1 MAGRVKK
8 IGSDKVKYRAPK
20 GTRDILPA
28 EAAVWSHIEALF
40 RHAAARYGYGE
51 IRTPAFEDVQL
62 FIRSI
67 GSDTDIVSK
76 EMYDFVDKGGRRI
89 SLKPEG
95 TAPVVRAF
103 IQNNLQAV
111 NPLTKLFY
119 ISPMFRYDRPQAG
132 RYRQFHQLGVEAI
145 GSDDPLLDMEV
156 IMLAISFL
164 RAIGLKHTTLLLN
177 SVACGNCR
185 PRYVEALKDF
195 LAKSHDDLCEDCR
208 RRYTDNPLRLLDCK
222 NPACKALLQKSP
234 QISAYICGPCREHF
248 DKVRKGLDSLGIAY
262 TVDPSMVRGLDYY
275 TRTAFEITHDGLG
288 AQSSIAGGGRYDRLI
303 KECGGPDLTGMGF
316 AAGLERLL
324 LALEAE
330 ATMPARRIPC
340 SAYLIAL
347 GERARINTLSYLYKL
362 RDAGLHVEYD
372 YLGRSLKAQMRAAD
386 RLSCRFAVI
395 IGDDELERGTASI
408 KDLAQ
413 GSQTEVQLTALVDYL
428 LQ

>member
-1 MAGRVKK
+1 M
-8 IGSDKVKYRAPK
+8 KYRAPK
-20 GTRDILPA
+20 GTRDILPD
-28 EAAVWSHIEALF
+28 EAAVWSRIEDVF
-40 RHAAARYGYGE
+40 RASASRYGYGE

-76 EMYDFVDKGGRRI
+76 EMYDFEDKGGRHI

-145 GSDDPLLDMEV
+145 GADDPLLDMEV
-156 IMLAISFL
+156 IVLAVSFL
-164 RAIGLKHTTLLLN
+164 HAIGLKRTTLLLN

-185 PRYVEALKDF
+185 PRYIESLKEY
-195 LAKSHDDLCEDCR
+195 LAESQDDLCDDCR
-208 RRYTDNPLRLLDCK
+208 RRYVDNPLRLLDCK

-234 QISAYICGPCREHF
+234 VISAYICDPCREHF
-248 DKVRKGLDSLGIAY
+248 DRMREGLDSLGITY
-262 TVDPSMVRGLDYY
+262 TVEPAMVRGLDYY
-275 TRTAFEITHDGLG
+275 TRTAFEITHEGLG
-288 AQSSIAGGGRYDRLI
+288 AQSSVAGGGRYDRLV
-303 KECGGPDLTGMGF
+303 KECGGPDLPGMGF
-316 AAGLERLL
+316 AAGLERLV

-330 ATMPARRIPC
+330 ETMSAQRMPC
-340 SAYLIAL
+340 SVYMAAL
-347 GERARINTLSYLYKL
+347 GDRARISALEYLYKL
-362 RDAGLHVEYD
+362 RDAGVYAEYD

-386 RLSCRFAVI
+386 KSGCKHIVI
-395 IGDDELERGTASI
+395 IGDDELDRGTASVKNLSEGI
-408 KDLAQ
+408 
-413 GSQTEVQLTALVDYL
+413 QTEVKLEELVAYL
-428 LQ
+428 LK